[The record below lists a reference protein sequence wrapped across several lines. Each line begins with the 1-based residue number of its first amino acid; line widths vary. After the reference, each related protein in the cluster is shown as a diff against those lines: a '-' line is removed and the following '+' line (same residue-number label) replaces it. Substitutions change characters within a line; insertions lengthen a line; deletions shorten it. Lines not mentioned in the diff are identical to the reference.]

1 MRCEEYWNKLVDEL
15 LQLWQDVRPLLQK
28 GHEEIM
34 GKMKLEAE
42 G

>member
-1 MRCEEYWNKLVDEL
+1 MRREEYWNKLADEL

-28 GHEEIM
+28 RHEEIM
-34 GKMKLEAE
+34 GHMKLEAE